1 MPERPGLLT
10 LSGML
15 RSAVAPPQ
23 QLKSVALRYRHALT
37 SAGARSTRSRFGS
50 FGASQP
56 GVAAGASEFRRDEKL
71 ARVEAVLFVANEPL
85 SSRKIAQVAS
95 LADGTE
101 ARTLIRQLNH
111 GYDSQ
116 ASAFRVEQVAG
127 GYQLLT
133 RSKFGGWLRRLQ
145 QAPVESRLSA
155 PAMETLAVVA
165 YRQPV
170 VRAEIESIRG
180 VQCGEILRQLMDRDL
195 VRIVGRSQELGRPFL
210 YGTAKRF
217 LRWSGLRS
225 LDELPRAALLRR
237 KPAENDEPLHE
248 ATPAARRDNELT
260 PRNDLNEES
269 EVKIVASPES
279 ALNEPWNS
287 ETGAPDPS
295 TREPWM
301 LAAVAPPRAQADEE
315 DDELDDDDDFDDDDD
330 DDDDLDDDDDDLDDE
345 DLEDEE
351 WEEVDDDDD
360 WEDEDEDWDEDDED
374 EDEDEDWD
382 DE

>member
-1 MPERPGLLT
+1 
-10 LSGML
+10 ML
-15 RSAVAPPQ
+15 RSPCLPAQ
-23 QLKSVALRYRHALT
+23 QLKSVAARYRHALACVG
-37 SAGARSTRSRFGS
+37 AGARLERHRFRDDGS
-50 FGASQP
+50 GHL
-56 GVAAGASEFRRDEKL
+56 GVVSAAGEFHRDEKL
-71 ARVEAVLFVANEPL
+71 ARLEAVLFVGNEPL
-85 SSRKIAQVAS
+85 TSRKIAQLAS

-101 ARTLIRQLNH
+101 ARTLIRRLNQY
-111 GYDSQ
+111 YDSQ

-133 RSKFGGWLRRLQ
+133 RPKFGGWLRRLRQ
-145 QAPVESRLSA
+145 TPVESRLSP

-195 VRIVGRSQELGRPFL
+195 IRIVGRSPELGRPFL
-210 YGTAKRF
+210 YGTTRRF

-225 LDELPRAALLRR
+225 LDDLPRAALLRHQ
-237 KPAENDEPLHE
+237 PADAGQPEHE
-248 ATPAARRDNELT
+248 ITPAARRENELN

-279 ALNEPWNS
+279 ALNEPWTS
-287 ETGAPDPS
+287 GSGDADPS
-295 TREPWM
+295 TRKPWK
-301 LAAVAPPRAQADEE
+301 LAAVAPRAHADEDDDLDEE
-315 DDELDDDDDFDDDDD
+315 DDDLDDDDDDFDDDDD
-330 DDDDLDDDDDDLDDE
+330 DLDEDDDLDDE

-360 WEDEDEDWDEDDED
+360 DWE

-382 DE
+382 DDDEEDDEDEDWDEE